1 MLFEPLDF
9 ISKLAALVP
18 SPRVNLTR
26 FYGVFAPNS
35 RYRSGIIIQLKAK
48 ESIEKELPQAE
59 RKAWCH
65 DMGCPPKARPSL
77 ILKNVK
83 AAVVL

>member
-1 MLFEPLDF
+1 
-9 ISKLAALVP
+9 
-18 SPRVNLTR
+18 VNLTR